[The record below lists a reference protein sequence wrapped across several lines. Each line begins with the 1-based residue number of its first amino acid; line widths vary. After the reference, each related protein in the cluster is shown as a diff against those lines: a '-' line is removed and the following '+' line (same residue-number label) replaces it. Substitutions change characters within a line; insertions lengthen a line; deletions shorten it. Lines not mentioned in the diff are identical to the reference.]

1 MVNIL
6 IACTGSVATI
16 KIPEILEKLAK
27 IENVK
32 IKLVVSQNSQ
42 HFLPQLSEL
51 GIVGETIL
59 TDQHEWS
66 SWSDRG
72 DPVLHIELRNWA
84 DIAVIAPLSANT
96 LAKLANGL
104 ADNLL
109 TSVMRAWDFK
119 KMKPILIA
127 PAMNTMMWEHPVTN
141 QHLETLSN
149 WGYTI
154 VPPISK
160 TLVCGETGMGAMASV
175 ESIIDAIRGVVKI

>member
-1 MVNIL
+1 M
-6 IACTGSVATI
+6 
-16 KIPEILEKLAK
+16 
-27 IENVK
+27 
-32 IKLVVSQNSQ
+32 
-42 HFLPQLSEL
+42 
-51 GIVGETIL
+51 
-59 TDQHEWS
+59 
-66 SWSDRG
+66 
-72 DPVLHIELRNWA
+72 
-84 DIAVIAPLSANT
+84 IAPLSANT

-109 TSVMRAWDFK
+109 TSVTRAWDFK

-160 TLVCGETGMGAMASV
+160 TLGMMLQPFG
-175 ESIIDAIRGVVKI
+175 SIM